1 MGQAIGD
8 LLPSAVGVALS
19 PVPIIA
25 VILMLGTPK
34 ARSNGPAF
42 AVGWVIGLIVV
53 SVIVLLLASDADDT
67 DSGTSTAVDVIKLLI
82 GVLFL
87 LMAVKQWQAP
97 SEGGRGGGDA
107 EVDGRRSTASPPAS
121 RSASA
126 SCSPASTRRTW
137 P

>member
-8 LLPSAVGVALS
+8 LLPSAVGVAIS

-53 SVIVLLLASDADDT
+53 SVIVLLLAGDAEDT
-67 DSGTSTAVDVIKLLI
+67 DSGH
-82 GVLFL
+82 
-87 LMAVKQWQAP
+87 
-97 SEGGRGGGDA
+97 
-107 EVDGRRSTASPPAS
+107 VDGRRRDQAAHRRPVPA
-121 RSASA
+121 
-126 SCSPASTRRTW
+126 
-137 P
+137 